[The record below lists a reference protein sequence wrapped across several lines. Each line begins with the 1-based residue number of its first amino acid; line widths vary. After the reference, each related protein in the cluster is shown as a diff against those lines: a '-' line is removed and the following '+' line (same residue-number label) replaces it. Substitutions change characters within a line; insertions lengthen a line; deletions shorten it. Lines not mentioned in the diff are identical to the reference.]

1 MNVKSLSGIIHCY
14 SEDNDHTG
22 CLNGQSLSAT
32 DLYRTWLTVQC
43 INFDLTYIKWLNERI
58 KFEYAK

>member
-43 INFDLTYIKWLNERI
+43 INFDLTYING
-58 KFEYAK
+58 

>member
-1 MNVKSLSGIIHCY
+1 MNVAMNYTRKTLD

-43 INFDLTYIKWLNERI
+43 INFDLTYING
-58 KFEYAK
+58 